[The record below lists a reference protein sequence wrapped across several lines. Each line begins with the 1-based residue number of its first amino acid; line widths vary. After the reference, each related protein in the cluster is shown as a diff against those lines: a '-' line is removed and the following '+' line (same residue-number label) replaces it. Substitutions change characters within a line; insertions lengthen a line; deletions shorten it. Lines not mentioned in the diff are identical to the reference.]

1 MNCYHCF
8 MIEGFICKTEITG
21 FIILDN
27 ILKKNY
33 SEVFDDLFLVDPMS
47 SKVPEAQDIINQ
59 IKA

>member
-1 MNCYHCF
+1 

-33 SEVFDDLFLVDPMS
+33 SEVFDDLFLVDPMNP
-47 SKVPEAQDIINQ
+47 KVPEAQNIINQ